1 MLKPKRW
8 VIPTPPPPPRGT
20 QIHPPDSPDTPGFFT
35 QTRQT
40 AALSFPTKREV
51 RKGGVGWGGGGGVD
65 FCHAPEVEFGA
76 VTDKHPYRPGSRKK
90 NFRHIVYLD
99 IRVHSGK
106 VQMHIL
112 LMYSC

>member
-8 VIPTPPPPPRGT
+8 VIPTPLPPRGT

-40 AALSFPTKREV
+40 AALSFLAKREV
-51 RKGGVGWGGGGGVD
+51 RKGGVGWGGGRLLSCSRGGIWSGAIN
-65 FCHAPEVEFGA
+65 FKCLA

-90 NFRHIVYLD
+90 NFCHIVYMD
-99 IRVHSGK
+99 IGVHSG
-106 VQMHIL
+106 
-112 LMYSC
+112 